1 MSDDD
6 LLARKRKK
14 AFDPQEWQALRA
26 LYLQPQQQPQAPGV
40 SGGGEAG
47 GVTGVSAAAGPSPAR
62 SLRVDQHAGA
72 QGEWPKANDL
82 SWGELNFN
90 KLGSVENVGG
100 TLEQLGVVASLKNVA
115 AAYTQS
121 TYAPKAISQ
130 ALNHFADHFSS
141 VAKQLDK
148 LPGVGLSLQ
157 ALGGVAGIVSG
168 VKGLSETVASVKA
181 DGHNLQNSLHAA
193 SSAAKLVGGVAMA
206 LSSFCPPLAPVGG
219 AIALAGAALG
229 LGKIALEHRGELQAA
244 GAGLA
249 AGAKQAMDGAARII
263 SNNGSAAVS
272 VDLEKSRFA
281 WMTG

>member
-6 LLARKRKK
+6 LLERKSGKR
-14 AFDPQEWQALRA
+14 FDPQEWQALRA
-26 LYLQPQQQPQAPGV
+26 LYVQPKQPPQAPAAPGAI
-40 SGGGEAG
+40 AG
-47 GVTGVSAAAGPSPAR
+47 PPAVDAPKARPAAAAPQDDG
-62 SLRVDQHAGA
+62 
-72 QGEWPKANDL
+72 WPKGEI

-90 KLGSVENVGG
+90 KLSSLENVGG
-100 TLEQLGVVASLKNVA
+100 SLEQLGVVASLKNVA
-115 AAYTQS
+115 AAYTQT
-121 TYAPKAISQ
+121 TYAPGAISQ
-130 ALNHFADHFSS
+130 ALNHFATHLSS

-206 LSSFCPPLAPVGG
+206 LSSFCPPLAPLGG
-219 AIALAGAALG
+219 AISLAGAALG
-229 LGKIALEHRGELQAA
+229 LGKVALEHRGELKQA
-244 GAGLA
+244 GAKVA
-249 AGAKQAMDGAARII
+249 DGAKQALDGVSRII
-263 SNNGSAAVS
+263 SNNGSAAVK
-272 VDLEKSRFA
+272 VDLAAKRFA